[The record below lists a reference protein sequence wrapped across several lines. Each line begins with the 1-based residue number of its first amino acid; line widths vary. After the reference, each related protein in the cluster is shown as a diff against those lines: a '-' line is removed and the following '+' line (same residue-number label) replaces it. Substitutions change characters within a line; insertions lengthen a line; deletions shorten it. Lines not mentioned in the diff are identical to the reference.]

1 MTIENTLNSVNEHFI
16 FICHGALLFRRHFQV
31 GIIVL
36 VQSRANRT
44 RVGQTLDID
53 KDWPKLWTFTKV
65 GQTLDIDKAWTN
77 FRHCPVIAARI
88 YSWTISKIYPIL
100 KKLDK

>member
-1 MTIENTLNSVNEHFI
+1 MTARSLFNSAKFVLLTLPMKDGLKQYHQDNSNNALITFLNSVNEHFI

-44 RVGQTLDID
+44 RVGQPLDID
-53 KDWPKLWTFTKV
+53 KDWPKFWTLTKL
-65 GQTLDIDKAWTN
+65 GQILDVAQ
-77 FRHCPVIAARI
+77 
-88 YSWTISKIYPIL
+88 
-100 KKLDK
+100 